1 MANPTTQVGTALTG
15 YDDNSFY
22 WPLRAGSDAAKTY
35 QTGQM
40 MGLYSTGYAGD
51 FDDATDNLV
60 FLGILDGHP
69 VTVASGDAAG
79 TKLVKIRRPQF
90 IEIPLYTGTASKV
103 SNIGDTAYA
112 YDAGKAALSGTTYAN
127 VIGYI
132 KDVKGTNMPSALTGA
147 LLVVAPPAIDNISGA
162 GQLGANASVTD
173 LTLTTNITFNAGS
186 TGDANIAI
194 PDNQAAAL
202 TIKEA
207 SNAYI
212 TFCTTNS
219 GEKITIAKAVEMAT
233 TLTFTGATG
242 VNKILVQDNLASAL
256 VIGEGSNAYMTFV
269 STNSGEKITV
279 AKDIASSKGFTS
291 SAPTGVGIGYATGAG
306 GAVSQA
312 TDRTTAVELNTLTG
326 KITTQATSLAAQ
338 TSVAFTLT
346 NSTIALGDV
355 VAVSIQS
362 GPTGLKTIATVTT
375 VAAGS
380 CQINLFNTD
389 ASTAD
394 TAAAIINFVVIK
406 GVAA

>member
-1 MANPTTQVGTALTG
+1 MANPTTQVNVALTG
-15 YDDNSFY
+15 YDDNCFY
-22 WPLRAGSDAAKTY
+22 WPLRSGSDAAKTY

-40 MGLYSTGYAGD
+40 IGKYSNGYAGD
-51 FDDATDNLV
+51 FDDATDDLV
-60 FLGILDGHP
+60 FLGIVDGHP
-69 VTVASGDAAG
+69 VQVDSGDAAG
-79 TKLVKIRRPQF
+79 AKLIRLRRPQF
-90 IEIPLYTGTASKV
+90 IEIPLASGTASKA
-103 SNIGDTAYA
+103 SHIGSTAYA

-132 KDVKGTNMPSALTGA
+132 KDVKGTGMPNALTGA
-147 LLVVAPPAIDNISGA
+147 LLVVAPPAIDNIAGA

-173 LTLTTNITFNAGS
+173 LTLTTNITFDAAS

-207 SNAYI
+207 SNAYV
-212 TFCTTNS
+212 TFVTTNS
-219 GEKITIAKAVEMAT
+219 GEKVVFSKAVDMAT

-306 GAVSQA
+306 GAVTQA
-312 TDRTTAVELNTLTG
+312 TDRTTGVTLNTLTG
-326 KITTQATSLAAQ
+326 QITTNNASLAAG
-338 TSVAFTLT
+338 AEAEFTVT
-346 NSTIALGDV
+346 NST
-355 VAVSIQS
+355 VAATDTIVLNITPGGTGTPFAYVSTVGS
-362 GPTGLKTIATVTT
+362 GSFKVTVT
-375 VAAGS
+375 
-380 CQINLFNTD
+380 NLH

-394 TAAAIINFVVIK
+394 TSADVINFTVIK